1 MKKSE
6 TTEIVMM
13 LLASYPAARTAEKT
27 PEVYEAMLA
36 DLDYAIARRAV
47 TRLIATSKWLPTIAE
62 IREACTALS
71 HGPLRAGGEAWQDAM
86 SEVRRVGRYEAPRFA
101 DPLVVETMRLWGSW
115 QGFCDSP
122 QDDPGGRARFIE
134 LYDQL
139 AARRRADV
147 VSGIPLPAPRS
158 ASLSLSEPLPPRRA
172 PPQVSAPAA
181 ELQALPPAPTFVP
194 PTVKPRPVSAYAG
207 RQMSAEEIQAAID
220 APQEAAQ

>member
-13 LLASYPAARTAEKT
+13 LLASYPMAKTAEKT

-36 DLDYAIARRAV
+36 DLDYATARRAV

-158 ASLSLSEPLPPRRA
+158 ASLSLSESLPARREA
-172 PPQVSAPAA
+172 RQVSAAVPAH
-181 ELQALPPAPTFVP
+181 LAPLFVP
-194 PTVKPRPVSAYAG
+194 ATVMPRPVSAYAG
-207 RQMSAEEIQAAID
+207 RQMSADEINAAIG
-220 APQEAAQ
+220 ATEEAAQ